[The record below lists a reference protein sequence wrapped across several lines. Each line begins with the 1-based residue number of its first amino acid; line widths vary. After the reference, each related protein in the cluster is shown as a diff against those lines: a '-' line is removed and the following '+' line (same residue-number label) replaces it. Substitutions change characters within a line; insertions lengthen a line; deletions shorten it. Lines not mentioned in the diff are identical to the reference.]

1 MGPHKADAHA
11 KPEKPTQDLSL
22 INSQKLL
29 SVPPVSLRLR
39 VLPWWFPVQELSNPM
54 VFYLESWV
62 AERIIGSDQDEISE
76 IEWMSQA
83 LLSVNLANSGKLAEI
98 TIYGRPS
105 AQIRMKNILLNMV
118 AWYKEDEVQ
127 RAVKLKQVEEF
138 LKQHASSIITQASK
152 GKLDSS

>member
-62 AERIIGSDQDEISE
+62 AERIIGEILTPGV
-76 IEWMSQA
+76 W
-83 LLSVNLANSGKLAEI
+83 VNSLYSFRG
-98 TIYGRPS
+98 
-105 AQIRMKNILLNMV
+105 
-118 AWYKEDEVQ
+118 
-127 RAVKLKQVEEF
+127 
-138 LKQHASSIITQASK
+138 SK
-152 GKLDSS
+152 GLG